1 MLRGVRVVLS
11 APVAKRLILPAVL
24 CTIALAGCA
33 AQSTDRQSK
42 AGRTHI
48 ATMVDRPT
56 EPRMRRI
63 DPALLAPLPAPDC
76 DFTGADIS
84 TVDPDQWARLKLDY
98 ERRCYKDA
106 EKIARDRLRLLQTSI
121 DRRD

>member
-1 MLRGVRVVLS
+1 VLS

-24 CTIALAGCA
+24 CTTIALAGCA
-33 AQSTDRQSK
+33 AQSADRQSK

-56 EPRMRRI
+56 EPRIHRI
-63 DPALLAPLPAPDC
+63 DPTLLAPLPTPDC
-76 DFTGADIS
+76 DFAGADIS

-98 ERRCYKDA
+98 ERRCYKHA
-106 EKIARDRLRLLQTSI
+106 EKIARYRLRLLQTSI